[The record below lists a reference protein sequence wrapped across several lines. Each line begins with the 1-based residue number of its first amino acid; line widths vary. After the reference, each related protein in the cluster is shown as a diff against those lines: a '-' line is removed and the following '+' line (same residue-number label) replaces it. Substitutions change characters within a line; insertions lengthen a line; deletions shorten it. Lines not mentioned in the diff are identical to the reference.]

1 MLSFKLCANDC
12 AQLKGVSKM
21 SYQNDS
27 HKGGKNTKAIGNTK
41 TTANKTGAGNQKA
54 GQTAQNSQQKAI
66 GQSFQAQDIK
76 SLVRNQGRAK
86 VGGQEWALKTPS
98 WNDSAL
104 QAIISDPK
112 FTVKAAG
119 KPGTDGK
126 LTLEL
131 RGHGKTLNVIIG
143 R

>member
-1 MLSFKLCANDC
+1 
-12 AQLKGVSKM
+12 M

-27 HKGGKNTKAIGNTK
+27 HKGGTNSKGLGNTK
-41 TTANKTGAGNQKA
+41 TTGNKTGTANQKG
-54 GQTAQNSQQKAI
+54 GQIAQNTQQGKGTS

-76 SLVRNQGRAK
+76 SLVHNQGRAK
-86 VGGQEWALKTPS
+86 LGGQEWALKAPS

-131 RGHGKTLNVIIG
+131 RGHGKTINVIIS

>member
-1 MLSFKLCANDC
+1 
-12 AQLKGVSKM
+12 M

-27 HKGGKNTKAIGNTK
+27 HKGGTNGKGLGNTK
-41 TTANKTGAGNQKA
+41 TAGNKTGTGSQKG
-54 GQTAQNSQQKAI
+54 GQIAQNSQQGKGA

-86 VGGQEWALKTPS
+86 VGGQEWALKAPS

-126 LTLEL
+126 WTLEL

>member
-1 MLSFKLCANDC
+1 
-12 AQLKGVSKM
+12 M

-27 HKGGKNTKAIGNTK
+27 HKGGTNSKSTGNTK
-41 TTANKTGAGNQKA
+41 TTGNKTTTGNKKTGQKA
-54 GQTAQNSQQKAI
+54 QNNQPSWGA

-126 LTLEL
+126 WTLEL
-131 RGHGKTLNVIIG
+131 RGHGKTINVIVG